1 MNTTNEH
8 YIVLLAKFPG
18 LCACGGTVGV
28 NDPIRYEPATKRVVA
43 CYGCTENLMGGHA
56 WKFKG
61 DASDHSASQLRVSR
75 TNDLVN
81 ARASVARW
89 TKRLVTETAD
99 PAKIADRLA
108 RAKVELARAEAEVRG
123 QKGERPWAKPS
134 ARDIE
139 LAEIKRA
146 ERLARQEREDA
157 EERACA

>member
-1 MNTTNEH
+1 MTNER

-18 LCACGGTVGV
+18 LCACGGTVGL
-28 NDPIRYEPATKRVVA
+28 NDPIRYEPGKTGASVVA
-43 CYGCTENLMGGHA
+43 CNGCTENLMGGHA

-61 DASDHSASQLRVSR
+61 DASDHSASQVRDMR
-75 TNDLVN
+75 ANALVL

-89 TKRLVTETAD
+89 TKRLEGETSD
-99 PAKIADRLA
+99 PAKIADRLN
-108 RAKVELARAEAEVRG
+108 RAKAELARAEIEARG
-123 QKGERPWAKPS
+123 HKGEVAWAKPS

-146 ERLARQEREDA
+146 DRLARLEHEDA